1 MPILNLD
8 DKIEGWLKILEDS
21 CRQTLQKKSGQAAD
35 NLTPRSQWQ
44 LKNFIFLKQ
53 HTCPRSHT

>member
-8 DKIEGWLKILEDS
+8 DKIEGWLKIPEDS

-44 LKNFIFLKQ
+44 L
-53 HTCPRSHT
+53 